1 MCSVLFLRTRVAP
14 SAGELER
21 ANAYAQRRG
30 PSATHLVR
38 LADGHDHELLLMH
51 NLLDISGHG
60 VRQPVV
66 SGDATAGSLEI
77 LLFNG
82 EIYNYDPAAYDSD
95 TAFLAARLPGHA
107 GMPGRAL
114 DGEYAILHYSQA
126 RQELLVV
133 ADPFLTK
140 PLYLG
145 RKTGSADFGVASYA
159 STLRM
164 LGFDRVEMV
173 APNTTVHVGFAP
185 GEPVARVTA
194 DGAFAFDLRQHKAD
208 FSGWEAAFLEAVR
221 KRATHGAHP
230 PYVNL
235 SSGYDS
241 GAVCLALNLLQLPYE
256 TFTITSSEDADV
268 IRERVRLN
276 GAASCHKAHVFDGVT
291 PAERAAMTQDIAT
304 RVEPFDY
311 EHDDGPDRRISLQ
324 QDDGAIGV
332 NFLAAQAQA
341 AGFRV
346 NISGAG
352 ADEILS
358 DYGMN
363 GEKIYYHS
371 QFAGVFPESL
381 EGFFPWRKFYG
392 DTQRSY
398 LFKEEFIL
406 GRHGIEGRYPFLD
419 AALVQEFLWLAPA
432 LKNLEYKAPIAHFL
446 RAHGYPFEP
455 GVKRGFAPSR
465 ERWRRRWKKTLRS
478 WFERLA
484 AGA

>member
-1 MCSVLFLRTRVAP
+1 MCSVLFLRTSVPP
-14 SAGELER
+14 SADELAR
-21 ANAYAQRRG
+21 ANVFAQRRG
-30 PSATHLVR
+30 PSASHVVR
-38 LADGHDHELLLMH
+38 LADGHGHALVLMH

-66 SGDATAGSLEI
+66 SGDSAAGTLEI

-82 EIYNYDPAAYDSD
+82 EIYNYERARHDSD
-95 TAFLAARLPGHA
+95 TAFLAEHLPGHA
-107 GMPGRAL
+107 DLLGRTL
-114 DGEYAILHYSQA
+114 DGEYAILHYSQS
-126 RQELLVV
+126 RHELMVI

-140 PLYLG
+140 PLYVA
-145 RKTGSADFGVASYA
+145 RKSGSTDFGVASYA
-159 STLRM
+159 STLRA
-164 LGFDRVEMV
+164 LGFDRIEMLT
-173 APNTTVHVGFAP
+173 PNTTVHIGFDALAP
-185 GEPVARVTA
+185 VLRVTKDA
-194 DGAFAFDLRQHKAD
+194 AFAFDLRQHRSD
-208 FSGWEAAFLEAVR
+208 FGGWQAAFVEAVR

-268 IRERVRLN
+268 IRERIRLN
-276 GAASCHKAHVFDGVT
+276 AAASCRKAHVFEGVDS
-291 PAERAAMTQDIAT
+291 AQRAAMARDIAT
-304 RVEPFDY
+304 LVEPFDY
-311 EHDDGPDRRISLQ
+311 EHDDAPDLRLSLQ
-324 QDDGAIGV
+324 KDAGAIGV
-332 NFLAAQAQA
+332 NFLATAAQA

-371 QFAGVFPESL
+371 EFAGVFPEQL
-381 EGFFPWRKFYG
+381 EGFFPWKKFYG

-419 AALVQEFLWLAPA
+419 AGLVQEFLWLTPQ
-432 LKNLEYKAPIAHFL
+432 LKNLEYKAPIAAFM
-446 RAHGYPFEP
+446 RAHGYPFEA
-455 GVKRGFAPSR
+455 GVKRGFSPSR
-465 ERWRRRWKKTLRS
+465 ERRRKRWKKALRS
-478 WFERLA
+478 WLKQPA
-484 AGA
+484 PGA

>member
-1 MCSVLFLRTRVAP
+1 MCSVLFLRTLVP
-14 SAGELER
+14 FSAEALAR
-21 ANAYAQRRG
+21 ANVYAQRRG
-30 PSATHLVR
+30 PTSTHLVR
-38 LADGHDHELLLMH
+38 LSDGHGYELLLMH

-66 SGDATAGSLEI
+66 SGDSGTGTLEI

-82 EIYNYDPAAYDSD
+82 EIYNYDRKNHDSD
-95 TAFLAARLPGHA
+95 TSFLAKRLVGHA
-107 GMPGRAL
+107 DSLGRAL
-114 DGEYAILHYSQA
+114 DGEYAILHYSQS
-126 RQELLVV
+126 RQELMVI

-145 RKTGSADFGVASYA
+145 RKTGNADFGVASYA
-159 STLRM
+159 STLRA
-164 LGFDRVEMV
+164 LGFDRVERV
-173 APNTTVHVGFAP
+173 APNSVVRVGFVS
-185 GEPVARVTA
+185 GEPELRHTA
-194 DGAFAFDLRQHKAD
+194 DGAFAFDLRQHRSD
-208 FSGWEAAFLEAVR
+208 FSGWEAAFLDAVR
-221 KRATHGAHP
+221 KRATHGAFM

-256 TFTITSSEDADV
+256 TFTITSSEDPDV
-268 IRERVRLN
+268 IRERIRLN
-276 GAASCHKAHVFDGVT
+276 RAASCRKAHVFDGID
-291 PAERAAMTQDIAT
+291 AAQRAAMAHDIAT
-304 RVEPFDY
+304 LVEPFDY
-311 EHDDGPDRRISLQ
+311 EHDDAPGLRISLQ
-324 QDDGAIGV
+324 RDDGAVGV
-332 NFLAAQAQA
+332 NFLAGQAQG

-358 DYGMN
+358 DYGIN
-363 GEKIYYHS
+363 GQKIYHHS
-371 QFAGVFPESL
+371 EFAGVFPERL
-381 EGFFPWRKFYG
+381 EGFFPWKKFYG

-419 AALVQEFLWLAPA
+419 AALVQEFLWLSPQ

-446 RAHGYPFEP
+446 RTHGYPFEA

-465 ERWRRRWKKTLRS
+465 ERLRRRWKKALRS
-478 WFERLA
+478 WFKRLLA
-484 AGA
+484 